1 MDWERLKNPYRDW
14 DSQFQTIEFLAEIE
28 VEPSTI
34 EEVCRAAGGYLQ
46 MAAVN
51 EDFRAALAVT
61 VVNLAYD
68 AGEGT
73 PQSFRERVLGK
84 FGHDAGTSVWEEY
97 IGKPVVGLLEKYF
110 RERPTEGPY
119 RYVTLIL
126 RQAGVSARSVPR
138 FSSFFRRLIQ
148 KAGWQFSQPWRNFV
162 SATVGASLG
171 LADISPHSDDL
182 GLEI

>member
-1 MDWERLKNPYRDW
+1 MDWERLKNLYRDRR
-14 DSQFQTIEFLAEIE
+14 SQFQTIEFLGEIE
-28 VEPSTI
+28 VDPSTI
-34 EEVCRAAGGYLQ
+34 EEVCRAAGGCLQ

-68 AGEGT
+68 AEEDA
-73 PQSFRERVLGK
+73 PQSYREHVLSK
-84 FGHDAGTSVWEEY
+84 FGHDADTGVWEEH

-110 RERPTEGPY
+110 RERPTEDPN
-119 RYVTLIL
+119 RYVPPLL
-126 RQAGVSARSVPR
+126 RQAGVSARSVPS
-138 FSSFFRRLIQ
+138 FSSFFRKLIQ
-148 KAGWQFSQPWRNFV
+148 KDGWQFSQTGRNFV